1 MAGHDATFDMRTFLR
16 AKRDGARHDAG
27 AVHAFIAA
35 YTAGEVPDYQVAAW
49 LMAAFL
55 RGLDDAETF
64 ALTDAMLHSGDVL
77 TLADLPGP
85 TVDKHSTGGVGDK
98 ISLPL
103 APIVAACGACV
114 PMISG
119 RGLGHT
125 GGTLDKLEAIPGF
138 SPQLAPSRFADLVR
152 RHGLAFGG
160 QTDRLAPADGKLYA
174 LRDVTATVECIPLI
188 VASILSKK
196 YASGT
201 DRVVFDVKTGRGAF
215 MRERADAVALA
226 RALIAVSARMGKS
239 ASALV
244 TNMDQ
249 PLGQAVGNGL
259 EVVESIAV
267 LRGEGP
273 ADVRDLTL
281 ALAAEMLVL
290 AGLEMD
296 LAVARARAD
305 HVRGLGR
312 GVREIPRDHR
322 GPGRRPARGRRT
334 GALAPG
340 AARCPSAFAARGFRD
355 RDRRL
360 RGGRA
365 DRAHGRRTGAEGR
378 QDRSPRWTRARSQG
392 GGSGGGWGAPGRGA
406 RGARWRGGGARAG
419 CRVHDRRCDR
429 GGGAAGDRA
438 AGCGELGA
446 CGVRTRPGAS

>member
-1 MAGHDATFDMRTFLR
+1 MAGREGAFDVRSFLR

-35 YTAGEVPDYQVAAW
+35 YTAGDVPDYQVAAW
-49 LMAAFL
+49 LMAVFF
-55 RGLDDAETF
+55 RGLDDEEAF

-77 TLADLPGP
+77 TLKDLPGP

-138 SPQLAPSRFADLVR
+138 SPKLAPARFASLVKA
-152 RHGLAFGG
+152 HGLAFGG

-215 MRERADAVALA
+215 MRERAQAVALA
-226 RALIAVSARMGKS
+226 RSLIAVSARMGKS

-249 PLGQAVGNGL
+249 PLGRAVGNGL
-259 EVVESIAV
+259 EVVESLAI

-273 ADVRDLTL
+273 PDVRDLTL

-290 AGLEMD
+290 AGLEAD
-296 LAVARARAD
+296 LAVARGCAARA
-305 HVRGLGR
+305 VESGAAFGKF
-312 GVREIPRDHR
+312 REIIEAQGGDPRVVDEPVR
-322 GPGRRPARGRRT
+322 LPRARHIAP
-334 GALAPG
+334 ALATRAG
-340 AARCPSAFAARGFRD
+340 YVTAIDAYAVGELIVRMG
-355 RDRRL
+355 
-360 RGGRA
+360 GGRA
-365 DRAHGRRTGAEGR
+365 QKDDKIDHRVGLVLERKVGDRVEAGEPLAEVHAER
-378 QDRSPRWTRARSQG
+378 DEAEV
-392 GGSGGGWGAPGRGA
+392 
-406 RGARWRGGGARAG
+406 ARALVAAYTIG
-419 CRVHDRRCDR
+419 DAA
-429 GGGAAGDRA
+429 GAATPLVLER
-438 AGCGELGA
+438 LGA
-446 CGVRTRPGAS
+446 GT